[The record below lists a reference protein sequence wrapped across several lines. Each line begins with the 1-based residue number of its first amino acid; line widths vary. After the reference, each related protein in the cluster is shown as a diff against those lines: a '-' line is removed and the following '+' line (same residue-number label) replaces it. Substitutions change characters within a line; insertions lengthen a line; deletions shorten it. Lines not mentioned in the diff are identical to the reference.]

1 MRIGIAAAVVALALG
16 ACSAAAAPQS
26 GATPRVIAIQADDQM
41 KFSPATI
48 TAQPG
53 ETVQFR
59 VTNVGKVEHEFMVG
73 SKDAVDADGG
83 EDTAEIEGLG
93 AGQTKDL
100 VYTFADAGTYAF
112 ACHEPGHFEA
122 GMVGTI
128 ALQP

>member
-59 VTNVGKVEHEFMVG
+59 VTNVGKLEHEFMVG

-100 VYTFADAGTYAF
+100 VYTFAAAGTYAF

-122 GMVGTI
+122 GMFGTI

>member
-16 ACSAAAAPQS
+16 ACSAAAPQS

-41 KFSPATI
+41 DFSPATI

-100 VYTFADAGTYAF
+100 VYTFAAAGTYAF

-122 GMVGTI
+122 GMFGTI